1 MNIWIDLGHIPQ
13 FNFYKVFIQKL
24 SEAGHNVYVTVLG
37 RGRMPKIVKYEL
49 QSLPNVSI
57 EVIGKH
63 RMKKWSAILET
74 NLIRIPKLYF
84 WSLGKHIDIAFSN
97 HHQTSMVAKLLCIP
111 GYAFGDDTQTKLYP
125 IFVKY
130 ATKSHMLIYEETEQ
144 CKILPKD
151 SLVKCL
157 KEWAYLSPKYFKS
170 NIDVL
175 QKYGVKPKEYV
186 FLREVS
192 VGTMNYAAQKSGAV
206 LGIKDLIPKNK
217 KVLLSLEEKHRRNEY
232 PEDWILLQEPIDD
245 IHSLIYYSAGL
256 VSSGDSMAREAALLG
271 VPSYYLGVRHSM
283 PANAAAHKVAGLQ
296 NELSMPFEQW
306 VKTLDVDVNEAAIKQ
321 EKLRKHIDKEFI
333 DINEYMLSLVDEV
346 AKKKQKK

>member
-1 MNIWIDLGHIPQ
+1 MTVWFDFGHIPQ
-13 FNFYKVFIQKL
+13 YNFCKQMILSCLQK
-24 SEAGHNVYVTVLG
+24 GYYVYITVLN
-37 RGRMPKIVKYEL
+37 RGRMPSIVKSEL
-49 QSLPNVSI
+49 ETFNDVKI
-57 EVIGKH
+57 DVVGEHK
-63 RMKKWSAILET
+63 MKKFSAVWESSIK
-74 NLIRIPKLYF
+74 RIWLLNN
-84 WSLGKHIDIAFSN
+84 WLSDKHIDAAISSTLPCAFAARAHKIPMFAFSDDAQRPTYRPIVICSTQMTN
-97 HHQTSMVAKLLCIP
+97 CYIP
-111 GYAFGDDTQTKLYP
+111 KRGKIASNKM
-125 IFVKY
+125 IVK
-130 ATKSHMLIYEETEQ
+130 
-144 CKILPKD
+144 P
-151 SLVKCL
+151 VL

-192 VGTMNYAAQKSGAV
+192 VGTMNYATQKSGAI

-232 PEDWILLQEPIDD
+232 PKDWILLQEPIDD
-245 IHSLIYYSAGL
+245 IHSVIYYSAGL

-306 VKTLDVDVNEAAIKQ
+306 IKTLDVDANEAAIKQ
-321 EKLRKHIDKEFI
+321 EKLRKHIDEEFI

-346 AKKKQKK
+346 AKNKQKK